1 MLGFWKVERVRMPH
15 LYTDDDR
22 GRWIK
27 RATAT
32 LTGGRLHTRL
42 FNGCSAC
49 MHVHCI
55 ALCISDRSSSNDRT
69 SLVGGA
75 LERPFQ
81 LLRDQIDHH
90 RPPSTAVV
98 WEEEHSPNS
107 KKAKTRIKRCQALRL
122 GLRPCRTITPSRIL
136 TRARG
141 SMQMGICV
149 AF

>member
-1 MLGFWKVERVRMPH
+1 MPH

-90 RPPSTAVV
+90 LPSCTAVV
-98 WEEEHSPNS
+98 GEEQRSPNHS
-107 KKAKTRIKRCQALRL
+107 TAKAFIHRDQAWRL
-122 GLRPCRTITPSRIL
+122 VL
-136 TRARG
+136 
-141 SMQMGICV
+141 
-149 AF
+149 